1 MWIFSGFFSKLSF
14 QRKVELL
21 LLVLGFGDKPY
32 SALLRSSRSETSPV
46 ETAPVETGAN
56 IAGTLY
62 STYEARSVSYPTCQG

>member
-14 QRKVELL
+14 QRKVEL

-62 STYEARSVSYPTCQG
+62 STYEARSVSFSSCQG